1 MARMS
6 KRDKEVSRRLR
17 RLYNKTDL
25 ARFNKCAVELGRANL
40 ITSNQ
45 LTRLQR
51 LLKQSGL
58 SIKIFSRSGR

>member
-1 MARMS
+1 MAKMS

-25 ARFNKCAVELGRANL
+25 KRFNKCAVELARANL
-40 ITSNQ
+40 ISSNQ
-45 LTRLQR
+45 LRRLQR

-58 SIKIFSRSGR
+58 SLEL